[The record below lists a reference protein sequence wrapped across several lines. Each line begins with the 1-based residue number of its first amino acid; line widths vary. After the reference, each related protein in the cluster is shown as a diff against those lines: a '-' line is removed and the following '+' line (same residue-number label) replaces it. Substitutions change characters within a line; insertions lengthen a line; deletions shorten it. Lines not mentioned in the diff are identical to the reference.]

1 MIIIHADG
9 IGDDRFEEH
18 RREIQTALIRI
29 YNQNNLSIPS
39 GQLTINMAEHPP
51 IPE

>member
-1 MIIIHADG
+1 MIIIHVDEKYAD
-9 IGDDRFEEH
+9 RYEEN

-29 YNQNNLSIPS
+29 YNENNLSIPFS
-39 GQLTINMAEHPP
+39 QLTINMAEHPP